1 MDKIGVYNIFQN
13 SMYENTAVKKETA
26 TEKATTKKNET
37 VKKEQAAGVNN
48 TKQVELSDRAKELL
62 EELKKK
68 YTNMDFMV
76 ADYETEEEAAQYL
89 SRGTK
94 EFSVLIDPD
103 TLEQMAADEEVK
115 NKYLAVIDESQAT
128 LKGMVEE
135 LDDEEEQ
142 QVKRVGISIHKDG
155 TVSYFAELEEA
166 GAKQKER
173 IEKAKEAKAEE
184 TKKAEKEEKAEKQE
198 ELLKALGEKRK
209 KAFVQ
214 ADSVEELLE
223 KIRSVDWNTVEAEE
237 VKQMG
242 GKIDFTA

>member
-26 TEKATTKKNET
+26 AEKASAKKTES
-37 VKKEQAAGVNN
+37 VKKESTAGVN
-48 TKQVELSDRAKELL
+48 KAKHVELSDRAKDLL

-94 EFSVLIDPD
+94 EFSVLIDPE

-115 NKYLAVIDESQAT
+115 NKYMAVMDESQAT
-128 LKGMVEE
+128 LKGMLEE
-135 LDDEEEQ
+135 LDDEEEE
-142 QVKRVGISIHKDG
+142 QVKRVGISIDKDG
-155 TVSYFAELEEA
+155 TVSYFAELERA
-166 GAKQKER
+166 SAKQKER
-173 IEKAKEAKAEE
+173 IEKSREEKIKEAE
-184 TKKAEKEEKAEKQE
+184 KAEKEEKAEKQE
-198 ELLKALGEKRK
+198 ELLKSLGEKRK

-223 KIRSVDWNTVEAEE
+223 KIRNVDWNAVEAEE

>member
-26 TEKATTKKNET
+26 AEKATAKKTESA
-37 VKKEQAAGVNN
+37 KKENTAGVN
-48 TKQVELSDRAKELL
+48 KAKRVELSDRAKDLL

-94 EFSVLIDPD
+94 EFSVLIDPE

-115 NKYLAVIDESQAT
+115 NKYMAVMDESQAA
-128 LKGMVEE
+128 LKGMLEE

-142 QVKRVGISIHKDG
+142 EVKRVGISIDKDG
-155 TVSYFAELEEA
+155 TVSYFAELEKSS
-166 GAKQKER
+166 AKQKER
-173 IEKAKEAKAEE
+173 IEKSKEAKAEE
-184 TKKAEKEEKAEKQE
+184 AKKAEKEEKAEKQE
-198 ELLKALGEKRK
+198 ELLKSLSEKRK
-209 KAFVQ
+209 KTFVQ

-223 KIRSVDWNTVEAEE
+223 KIRSVDWNAVEAEE

-242 GKIDFTA
+242 GRIDFTA